1 MEGKPSRRANVFIPM
16 SRNAR
21 RFVTGETVTLLAEIH
36 AADRIHEIGT
46 RARVLEDHGA
56 VVVLHFLGAEAEIAT
71 CPSDHVAPAVP
82 SRARAQRPAAP
93 FRPAIA

>member
-1 MEGKPSRRANVFIPM
+1 
-16 SRNAR
+16 
-21 RFVTGETVTLLAEIH
+21 
-36 AADRIHEIGT
+36 
-46 RARVLEDHGA
+46 VLSDHGA
-56 VVVLHFLGAEAEIAT
+56 VVVLHVLGAEAEIAT

>member
-1 MEGKPSRRANVFIPM
+1 VSSDTRPLAP
-16 SRNAR
+16 
-21 RFVTGETVTLLAEIH
+21 GETVYLLTEVR
-36 AADRIHEIGT
+36 DGLRIHEIGT
-46 RARVLEDHGA
+46 RAHVLEDHGS

-82 SRARAQRPAAP
+82 ARARAQRPAAP

>member
-1 MEGKPSRRANVFIPM
+1 M
-16 SRNAR
+16 SDAR

-56 VVVLHFLGAEAEIAT
+56 VVVLHLHGAEAEIAT

-82 SRARAQRPAAP
+82 ARERAPRPAAS
-93 FRPAIA
+93 FRPATA